1 MMKNRPAR
9 PSAFDGRNRK
19 SRECVNLEGEA
30 MTVDLSTYV
39 IEG

>member
-1 MMKNRPAR
+1 MD
-9 PSAFDGRNRK
+9 DGRDSGARSRLDGET

-30 MTVDLSTYV
+30 MAVDLSTYV